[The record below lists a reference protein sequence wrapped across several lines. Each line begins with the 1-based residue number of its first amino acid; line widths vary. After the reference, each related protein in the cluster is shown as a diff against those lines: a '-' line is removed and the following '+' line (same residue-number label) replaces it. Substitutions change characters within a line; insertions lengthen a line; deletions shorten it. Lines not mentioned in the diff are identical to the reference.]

1 MWCWI
6 LVEHLRKCSIMKEYA
21 RCHLAQWRSY
31 VFYCVSCM
39 VHYRTTENLWLFTIC
54 PHDSRI
60 LTILF
65 SGIMAILFCGL
76 VMSHYTHY
84 NLSPVTQITMQQ
96 TMRTLAFVCE
106 TSIFIYLGLGIFSFP
121 HRFEL
126 SLVIW
131 SLVLILIGEEL
142 IKMDN
147 STIIKFCYT
156 CNHFKLG

>member
-1 MWCWI
+1 
-6 LVEHLRKCSIMKEYA
+6 
-21 RCHLAQWRSY
+21 
-31 VFYCVSCM
+31 M
-39 VHYRTTENLWLFTIC
+39 VHYRTFTIC

-131 SLVLILIGEEL
+131 SLVLILIGEASAL
-142 IKMDN
+142 
-147 STIIKFCYT
+147 
-156 CNHFKLG
+156 